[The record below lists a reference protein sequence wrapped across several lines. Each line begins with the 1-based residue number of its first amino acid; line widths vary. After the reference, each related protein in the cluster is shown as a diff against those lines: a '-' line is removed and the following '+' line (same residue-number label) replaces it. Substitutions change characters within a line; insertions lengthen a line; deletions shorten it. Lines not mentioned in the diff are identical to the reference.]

1 MRTLPL
7 VVMAV
12 ALGTSVSPASCQE
25 TEGVALDEATHVA
38 PAQAPVQDDAPPD
51 ASARSGFGQ
60 VMALLTGLLED
71 AAQREASGGTQGV
84 ALDNPAVVVSVTPV
98 QGADSFVRRDG
109 SPARDDDR
117 RADDQRDAPR
127 RDAAN
132 ARLAGQSNHA
142 PDATPR

>member
-7 VVMAV
+7 VVMTV
-12 ALGTSVSPASCQE
+12 VLGTSTLPAFCQE
-25 TEGVALDEATHVA
+25 TEAVVLDPATQAA
-38 PAQAPVQDDAPPD
+38 PAQYD
-51 ASARSGFGQ
+51 ASVDTSSRSGFGQ

-71 AAQREASGGTQGV
+71 AAQREASGGKQGF

-109 SPARDDDR
+109 SLPRGDDRSDDDR
-117 RADDQRDAPR
+117 RDVRDAPR
-127 RDAAN
+127 RDVAH